1 MRRLGLPFGASRT
14 PGKRRA
20 RVRISEAP
28 LRAEL
33 LTAAQMAERGH
44 ELAGEHEWRRA
55 RSRDARL
62 LERLRYNET
71 LIEDTCRAL
80 AAAIADKHRITPA
93 GEWLLDHL
101 YII

>member
-1 MRRLGLPFGASRT
+1 MRKKRMFGRLILPAMKRLGLPLRPTLAPRKPSQR
-14 PGKRRA
+14 RNRA
-20 RVRISEAP
+20 RLSEAP

-55 RSRDARL
+55 SRADTQL
-62 LERLRYNET
+62 LERLRHNET

-80 AAAIADKHRITPA
+80 AAA
-93 GEWLLDHL
+93 
-101 YII
+101 